1 MTAPRWEAMCRT
13 CGRTFPVSDDET
25 DDLAASGWPVCC
37 GRDMSILYR
46 PDGVQVDHRPAL
58 PQTQRASS

>member
-1 MTAPRWEAMCRT
+1 
-13 CGRTFPVSDDET
+13 
-25 DDLAASGWPVCC
+25 
-37 GRDMSILYR
+37 MSILYR